1 MKIVI
6 VDDEAPA
13 RRRLRELLSDVAPE
27 FPHTVVGEAVHG
39 VEAITLVEL
48 VKPDVLFADMQMP
61 RMGGLEL
68 ARHLLKLDEPPVVI
82 FVTAHDE
89 FALEAFE
96 VNALDYLMKPVRAER
111 LLASLKKA
119 AARTNAASGPA
130 GDAALAQASQDARRH
145 FSISERGRI
154 MLVPV
159 EEVIFLRAE
168 LKYVTVHT
176 AKREYLLE
184 ESLTSLEEEFAA
196 RFVRIHRNALVA
208 GAAITGFEKGS
219 VADADGES
227 GEGGAQWQVVL
238 RDCAERLT
246 VSRRQWGAVKEL
258 VKPRG

>member
-1 MKIVI
+1 MKILI

-13 RRRLRELLSDVAPE
+13 RRRLRELLSDIAPE

-39 VEAITLVEL
+39 VEAITLAEQVQPEL
-48 VKPDVLFADMQMP
+48 LFVDMQMP

-68 ARHLLKLDEPPVVI
+68 ARHLLKLEIPPAVI

-89 FALEAFE
+89 FALQAFE
-96 VNALDYLMKPVRAER
+96 VNAIDYLMKPVRAER
-111 LLASLKKA
+111 ILAALKKA
-119 AARTNAASGPA
+119 AARTASPTRA
-130 GDAALAQASQDARRH
+130 DSDASLAQASQDARRH

-154 MLVPV
+154 MLVPI

-196 RFVRIHRNALVA
+196 RLIRIHRNALVA
-208 GAAITGFEKGS
+208 IAAITGFEKGT
-219 VADADGES
+219 APDAE

-238 RDCAERLT
+238 KDCAEHLP